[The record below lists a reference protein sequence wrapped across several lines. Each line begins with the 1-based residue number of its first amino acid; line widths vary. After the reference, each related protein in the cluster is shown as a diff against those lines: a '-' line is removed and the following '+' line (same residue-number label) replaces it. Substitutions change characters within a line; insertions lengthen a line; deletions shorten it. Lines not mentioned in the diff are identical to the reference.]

1 VIRRIVLTARADAEI
16 DEACD
21 WYEACEPGL
30 EEEFLRF
37 LGKAFDVVAEHPEF
51 RPVRFGSIRRIIL
64 KKFPYA
70 VYYRHDGEMI
80 LVESVFHEARDP
92 SRLKF

>member
-1 VIRRIVLTARADAEI
+1 MLRKIVLTARADGEI

-37 LGKAFDVVAEHPEF
+37 LGKAFDAVAEHPEF
-51 RPVRFGSIRRIIL
+51 YPIRFGTIRRIIL

-70 VYYRHDGEMI
+70 VYYRHDEGMI
-80 LVESVFHEARDP
+80 LIEAVFHEARDP

>member
-1 VIRRIVLTARADAEI
+1 MARKVVLTSRADQEI

-21 WYEACEPGL
+21 WYEGCELGL
-30 EEEFLRF
+30 DERFLQE
-37 LGKAFDVVAEHPEF
+37 LGKAFDAIALHPEF
-51 RPVRFGSIRRIIL
+51 YPIRFASIRRIIL

-80 LVESVFHEARDP
+80 VVEAVFHESRDP
-92 SRLKF
+92 LTLQF